1 MAALTKKEYFEN
13 HRGVS
18 LIIASV
24 AVALVLF
31 QLYTGLFGSLD
42 SFMQR
47 TIHLGFGLVLLFL
60 TSLQKSKNNV
70 VSKWLNSGLVLA
82 SIAVIVYPL
91 LRYNWIISERFAL
104 ISPLSSTEAILALLC
119 ILLVL
124 EATRRIA
131 GTGLVA
137 VAAAFLL
144 YPFVAPYLP
153 GALKSSPIT
162 WQEILDFQYL
172 GTSGIFGTAIGVS
185 ATDIALYIVFGA
197 VLVKCGGDKLIN
209 NLAGALTGRSRGGPA
224 KVAVVASS
232 LMGTISGSGTSN
244 VATVG
249 VVTIPMMKKCGY
261 DKEFAG
267 AVEAVASTG
276 GQILPPIMGAAAFV
290 VSAFSGIPYITIIK
304 YAIFPAILYYV
315 GLYVAVHLRA
325 LRLDLKGM
333 DAEATIK
340 ETLRDYGHMLIPVFA
355 LILTLTIG
363 FTPRL
368 AAGVSVVTAIIAC
381 ELRSTTRLGI
391 WGIFDAFEDGAKG
404 MLMVI
409 LATATA
415 GLIVG
420 VVDLSALGQRLGAAF
435 VFLGAGHLWLT
446 LIMAMLLA
454 ILLGMGMP
462 TTPAYIIQAAT
473 VIPALIHLGIP
484 AFVAHMFAFYFSC
497 LSLITPP
504 VAITAYAASTIAQS
518 DMWKT
523 GWLAFRLGLPAYIVP
538 FMFVYGPSLLLVG
551 SVAEIALT
559 VTTALLGVCLLA
571 VAGEGYLW
579 RPLNNIE
586 KLLSFVAAVLL
597 IAPSLWTSLLGLV
610 LGVFLVITNIK
621 TKKLAPAPCNVKN
634 QEML

>member
-1 MAALTKKEYFEN
+1 MATLTKKAYFDN

-18 LIIASV
+18 LIIAGI
-24 AVALVLF
+24 AAALVLF
-31 QLYTGLFGSLD
+31 QLYTGLFGSFD
-42 SFMQR
+42 AYIQR
-47 TIHLGFGLVLLFL
+47 TVHLGFGLLLVFL
-60 TSLQKSKNNV
+60 NSFNYCKNNI
-70 VSKWLNSGLVLA
+70 VSKWLNLGLVLV
-82 SIAVIVYPL
+82 SIAAIAYPL
-91 LRYNWIISERFAL
+91 FRYDWIVTERFSL
-104 ISPLSSTEAILALLC
+104 ITPLSSIEAILALFC

-137 VAAAFLL
+137 IAVVFLI
-144 YPFVAPYLP
+144 YPFVAPFLP
-153 GALKSSPIT
+153 GALKSAPIT
-162 WQEILDFQYL
+162 WSELLDFQYL

-197 VLVKCGGDKLIN
+197 ILVKSGGAELIN

-249 VVTIPMMKKCGY
+249 VVTIPMMKKTGY

-276 GQILPPIMGAAAFV
+276 GQIMPPIMGAAAFV
-290 VSAFSGIPYITIIK
+290 MSAFSGIPFITIIK

-325 LRLDLKGM
+325 VRLDLKGI
-333 DAEATIK
+333 EAKVTIK
-340 ETLRDYGHMLIPVFA
+340 ETLNNYGHMLIPVLA
-355 LILTLTIG
+355 LIITLING

-368 AAGVSVVTAIIAC
+368 AAGVAVVTALVAS

-391 WGIFDAFEDGAKG
+391 WGIMEAFEDGAKA

-420 VVDLSALGQRLGAAF
+420 IVDLTALGQRLGAVF
-435 VFLGAGHLWLT
+435 VALGAGQLWLT
-446 LIMAMLLA
+446 LFMAMLLA

-473 VIPALIHLGIP
+473 VIPALINMGIP
-484 AFVAHMFAFYFSC
+484 THVAHMFAFYFSC

-504 VAITAYAASTIAQS
+504 VAITSYAASTIAQS

-523 GWLAFRLGLPAYIVP
+523 GWIAFRLGLPAYIVP
-538 FMFVYGPSLLLVG
+538 FMFVYGPSMLLIG
-551 SVAEIALT
+551 TIPEIALT
-559 VTTALLGVCLLA
+559 VTTGLLGVGMLA
-571 VAGEGYLW
+571 VAGEGYLI
-579 RPLNNIE
+579 RPLSILE
-586 KLLSFVAAVLL
+586 RLFAFVAALLL
-597 IAPSLWTSLLGLV
+597 IAPSLWSTVPGLMLGF
-610 LGVFLVITNIK
+610 FLVIINLK
-621 TKKLAPAPCNVKN
+621 TKGFEQKLCK
-634 QEML
+634 E

>member
-1 MAALTKKEYFEN
+1 MATVTRKTYFEN
-13 HRGVS
+13 HRGIA
-18 LIIASV
+18 LIIAII

-42 SFMQR
+42 AFKQR
-47 TIHLGFGLVLLFL
+47 TVHLGFGLLLVFL
-60 TSLQKSKNNV
+60 IGLHNSKDSI
-70 VSKWLNSGLVLA
+70 VSKWLNIGMILG
-82 SIAVIVYPL
+82 SIVVIAYPL
-91 LRYNWIISERFAL
+91 LRYDWIVSERFSL
-104 ISPLSSTEAILALLC
+104 ITPLSNIEAILGLLC

-124 EATRRIA
+124 EGTRRIA

-137 VAAAFLL
+137 VAATFLL

-153 GALKSSPIT
+153 GALKSSPIA
-162 WQEILDFQYL
+162 WSELLDFQYL

-197 VLVKCGGDKLIN
+197 ILVKSGGGELIN

-249 VVTIPMMKKCGY
+249 VVTIPMMKKVGY
-261 DKEFAG
+261 DSEFAA

-276 GQILPPIMGAAAFV
+276 GQIMPPIMGAAAFV
-290 VSAFSGIPYITIIK
+290 MSAFTGIPYITIIK

-315 GLYVAVHLRA
+315 ALYVAVHLRA
-325 LRLDLKGM
+325 LRLDLRGI
-333 DAEATIK
+333 EATVTVK
-340 ETLRDYGHMLIPVFA
+340 ETLKDYGHMLIPVFA
-355 LILTLTIG
+355 LIITLVIG

-368 AAGVSVVTAIIAC
+368 AAGVAVITALMAS

-391 WGIFDAFEDGAKG
+391 WGIFEAFEDGAKA

-409 LATATA
+409 LATAAA

-420 VVDLSALGQRLGAAF
+420 VVDLSSLGQRLGAVF
-435 VFLGAGHLWLT
+435 VALGAGQLWLT

-473 VIPALIHLGIP
+473 VIPALIHMGVPLY
-484 AFVAHMFAFYFSC
+484 VAHMFAFYFSC

-504 VAITAYAASTIAQS
+504 VAITAYAAATIAKS

-551 SVAEIALT
+551 TLSEIVIT
-559 VTTALLGVCLLA
+559 VMTALLGVMLLA
-571 VAGEGYLW
+571 VAGEGYLFS
-579 RPLNNIE
+579 PLNKIE
-586 KLLSFVAAVLL
+586 RVIAFVASILL
-597 IAPSLWTSLLGLV
+597 IAPTLWTTIPGLV
-610 LGVFLVITNIK
+610 LGAFLVITNYK
-621 TKKLAPAPCNVKN
+621 TRKLSTAKVVF
-634 QEML
+634 EE

>member
-1 MAALTKKEYFEN
+1 MISFTRKAYFEN

-18 LIIASV
+18 LAIAVV

-31 QLYTGLFGSLD
+31 QLYTGLFGSFD
-42 SFMQR
+42 AFKQR
-47 TIHLGFGLVLLFL
+47 TIHLGFGLLLVFL
-60 TSLQKSKNNV
+60 ISLNKSKNNAA
-70 VSKWLNSGLVLA
+70 KWLNLALVLA
-82 SIAVIVYPL
+82 SIAVIAYPL
-91 LRYNWIISERFAL
+91 LRYDWIITERFSL
-104 ISPLSSTEAILALLC
+104 MTPLSATEIILAALC

-131 GTGLVA
+131 GTGLVV
-137 VAAAFLL
+137 VALVFLI
-144 YPFVAPYLP
+144 YPIVAPYLP
-153 GALKSSPIT
+153 GGLKSSPIT
-162 WQEILDFQYL
+162 LPELLDFQYL
-172 GTSGIFGTAIGVS
+172 GTSGIFGTPIGVS

-197 VLVKCGGDKLIN
+197 ILVKSGGAELIN

-232 LMGTISGSGTSN
+232 LMGTISGSGTAN

-249 VVTIPMMKKCGY
+249 VVTIPMMKKAGY

-276 GQILPPIMGAAAFV
+276 GQIMPPIMGAAAFV
-290 VSAFSGIPYITIIK
+290 MSAFAGIPYITIIK
-304 YAIFPAILYYV
+304 YAIFPAVLYYV

-325 LRLDLKGM
+325 LRLGLKGT
-333 DAEATIK
+333 EAGVSLK

-355 LILTLTIG
+355 LIITLVIG

-368 AAGVSVVTAIIAC
+368 AAGVAVITALAAS

-391 WGIFDAFEDGAKG
+391 WGIFEAFEDGAKG

-409 LATATA
+409 VATAAA

-420 VVDLSALGQRLGAAF
+420 VVDLTSLGQRLGAIF
-435 VFLGAGHLWLT
+435 VTLGAGHLWLT
-446 LIMAMLLA
+446 LFMAMLLA

-473 VIPALIHLGIP
+473 VIPALIHMGIP
-484 AFVAHMFAFYFSC
+484 AYVAHMFAFYFSC

-518 DMWKT
+518 NMWKT

-551 SVAEIALT
+551 PVSEIALT
-559 VTTALLGVCLLA
+559 VVTALLGVSLLA
-571 VAGEGYLW
+571 MAGEGYLW
-579 RPLNNIE
+579 RPLNVIE
-586 KLLSFVAAVLL
+586 RVIGLIAALLLIAPVLWSSMLGLALGAVLL
-597 IAPSLWTSLLGLV
+597 I
-610 LGVFLVITNIK
+610 TNYK
-621 TKKLAPAPCNVKN
+621 TKKVPAHF
-634 QEML
+634 

>member
-1 MAALTKKEYFEN
+1 MATLTRKEYLEN

-18 LIIASV
+18 LAIAV
-24 AVALVLF
+24 AAVALVLF

-42 SFMQR
+42 SFAQR
-47 TIHLGFGLVLLFL
+47 TVHLGFGLVIMYLI
-60 TSLQKSKNNV
+60 SLNKSKSNGSKWVNV
-70 VSKWLNSGLVLA
+70 VLVLA
-82 SIAVIVYPL
+82 SIAVIVFPL
-91 LRYNWIISERFAL
+91 LRYNWIVTERFAL
-104 ISPLSSTEAILALLC
+104 ISPLSSTEAIMALLC

-137 VAAAFLL
+137 VAAVFLL

-153 GALKSSPIT
+153 GALNSSPIK
-162 WQEILDFQYL
+162 WSELLDFQYL

-185 ATDIALYIVFGA
+185 ATDIALYIVFGSI
-197 VLVKCGGDKLIN
+197 LVKSGGAELIN

-232 LMGTISGSGTSN
+232 LMGTISGSGTAN

-249 VVTIPMMKKCGY
+249 VVTIPMMKKVGY

-276 GQILPPIMGAAAFV
+276 GQIMPPIMGAAAFV
-290 VSAFSGIPYITIIK
+290 MSAFAGIPYITIIK

-325 LRLDLKGM
+325 IRLDLRGI
-333 DAEATIK
+333 EATVTVK

-355 LILTLTIG
+355 LIATLALG

-368 AAGVSVVTAIIAC
+368 AAGISVVTAILAS
-381 ELRSTTRLGI
+381 EMRSTTRLGI
-391 WGIFDAFEDGAKG
+391 WGLFNAFEDGARG

-420 VVDLSALGQRLGAAF
+420 VVDLTALGQRLGAAF

-462 TTPAYIIQAAT
+462 TTPAYIIMSAT
-473 VIPALIHLGIP
+473 VIPALIHMGVP
-484 AFVAHMFAFYFSC
+484 NFVAHMFAFYFAC

-518 DMWKT
+518 NMWKT

-551 SVAEIALT
+551 SPGEIALT
-559 VTTALLGVCLLA
+559 VVTALIGVVFLA
-571 VAGEGYLW
+571 IAGEGYLW
-579 RPLNNIE
+579 RPLNALERLIG
-586 KLLSFVAAVLL
+586 FIAAILL
-597 IAPSLWTSLLGLV
+597 IAPNLWSSALGLV
-610 LGVFLVITNIK
+610 LGAGLVLTNIK
-621 TKKLAPAPCNVKN
+621 TKKLAQCGGIN
-634 QEML
+634 E